1 MEIYQYILSGLL
13 AIIGYFLKDVYS
25 RYKQLEKEHWK
36 LSDRTMKLEGK
47 LDNLTEKM
55 PSEIENL
62 ERIMDL
68 KFEQFNKQFEEL
80 SRAIRHAERTMK
92 ANAQTFVQLLQ
103 EFKK

>member
-13 AIIGYFLKDVYS
+13 AIVGYFLRDVYS
-25 RYKQLEKEHWK
+25 RYKALEKEHWK

-47 LDNLTEKM
+47 LDNLNEKM

>member
-1 MEIYQYILSGLL
+1 
-13 AIIGYFLKDVYS
+13 
-25 RYKQLEKEHWK
+25 
-36 LSDRTMKLEGK
+36 MKLEGK
-47 LDNLTEKM
+47 VENLNEKM

-92 ANAQTFVQLLQ
+92 ANAEAFVQL
-103 EFKK
+103 FKDIKK

>member
-1 MEIYQYILSGLL
+1 
-13 AIIGYFLKDVYS
+13 
-25 RYKQLEKEHWK
+25 
-36 LSDRTMKLEGK
+36 MKLEGK
-47 LDNLTEKM
+47 IENLNEKM

-92 ANAQTFVQLLQ
+92 ANAEAFVQL
-103 EFKK
+103 FKDIKK

>member
-1 MEIYQYILSGLL
+1 
-13 AIIGYFLKDVYS
+13 
-25 RYKQLEKEHWK
+25 
-36 LSDRTMKLEGK
+36 
-47 LDNLTEKM
+47 M

-92 ANAQTFVQLLQ
+92 ANAEAFVQL
-103 EFKK
+103 FKDIKK

>member
-1 MEIYQYILSGLL
+1 MEIYQYILSSLL
-13 AIIGYFLKDVYS
+13 AIIGYFLRDIYS

-36 LSDRTMKLEGK
+36 LSDRTMRLEGK
-47 LDNLTEKM
+47 LDNLNEKM

-92 ANAQTFVQLLQ
+92 ANAEAFVELLKDM
-103 EFKK
+103 KK

>member
-13 AIIGYFLKDVYS
+13 AIIGYFLKDVYA

-36 LSDRTMKLEGK
+36 LSDRTMRLEGK
-47 LDNLTEKM
+47 IDNLNEKM

-92 ANAQTFVQLLQ
+92 ANAEAFVEL
-103 EFKK
+103 FKDMKK

>member
-1 MEIYQYILSGLL
+1 
-13 AIIGYFLKDVYS
+13 
-25 RYKQLEKEHWK
+25 
-36 LSDRTMKLEGK
+36 MKLEGK
-47 LDNLTEKM
+47 IENLNEKM

-92 ANAQTFVQLLQ
+92 ANAEAFVQL
-103 EFKK
+103 FKDIKN

>member
-1 MEIYQYILSGLL
+1 
-13 AIIGYFLKDVYS
+13 
-25 RYKQLEKEHWK
+25 
-36 LSDRTMKLEGK
+36 MKLEGK
-47 LDNLTEKM
+47 LENLNEKM

-92 ANAQTFVQLLQ
+92 ANAEAFVQL
-103 EFKK
+103 FKDIKK

>member
-13 AIIGYFLKDVYS
+13 AIIGYFLKDVYA

-36 LSDRTMKLEGK
+36 LSDRTMRLEGK
-47 LDNLTEKM
+47 IDNLNEKM

-80 SRAIRHAERTMK
+80 SRAIRHAEQTMK
-92 ANAQTFVQLLQ
+92 SNAQTFVQLLQ
-103 EFKK
+103 EYKK

>member
-1 MEIYQYILSGLL
+1 MEIYQYILASLL
-13 AIIGYFLKDVYS
+13 AIIGYFLRDIYS

-36 LSDRTMKLEGK
+36 LSDRTMRLEGK
-47 LDNLTEKM
+47 LDNLNEKM

-92 ANAQTFVQLLQ
+92 ANAEAFVELLKDM
-103 EFKK
+103 KK

>member
-1 MEIYQYILSGLL
+1 MELYQYILTALL
-13 AIIGYFLKDVYS
+13 AIIGYFLRDVYS

-36 LSDRTMKLEGK
+36 LNDRAMKLEGK
-47 LDNLTEKM
+47 IDNLNEKV

-68 KFEQFNKQFEEL
+68 KFEQFNKQFEDL

-92 ANAQTFVQLLQ
+92 TNAETFVQL
-103 EFKK
+103 FNMKK